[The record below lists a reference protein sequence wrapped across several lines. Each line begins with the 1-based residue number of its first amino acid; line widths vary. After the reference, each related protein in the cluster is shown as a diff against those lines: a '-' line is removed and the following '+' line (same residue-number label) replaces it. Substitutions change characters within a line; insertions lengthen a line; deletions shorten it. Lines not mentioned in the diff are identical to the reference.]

1 MLNPQT
7 KLLLAE
13 YGSANF
19 DFGELPS
26 DCSPV
31 EGTEAGNRVVA
42 AKEALVSDLEANYIP
57 KP

>member
-13 YGSANF
+13 YGNANF
-19 DFGELPS
+19 DFGELPG
-26 DCSPV
+26 DCPPL
-31 EGTEAGNRVVA
+31 EGTEAGKRVVA
-42 AKEALVSDLEANYIP
+42 AKEALVADLEANYIP